1 MYKSMRTWAL
11 PEYIEDIL
19 PAEAEE
25 IEQSRRRILDL
36 FLSHGYRYVIPPLV
50 EYLDSLLTGT
60 ASDLDP
66 ITFKLVD
73 QLSGRLLGLRA
84 DITPQVARIDA
95 HLLNRQGL
103 TRLCYVG
110 SVVHTVPSGISK
122 LRQLLQIG
130 AELYGSGGLEAD
142 IEVERLM
149 LEALKISGIGE
160 VRLDLGHVSVFRS
173 LVRQARASGELEA
186 ELFRAMQAKDGPR
199 LRELSE
205 PLDDESRC
213 ALRALPELYGGVEVL
228 KRARRELPLNEDIA
242 GALDELQ
249 ALTERLSEEV
259 ELCLDLS
266 ELRGYQYHSGVV
278 FAAYTAGHANS
289 IGQGGRYDEVGKAF
303 GRARPATGFSM
314 DLRALARFAA
324 PLPRSG
330 SILAPACDDPKL
342 KQKIESLRAS
352 GERVV
357 CEFPNFEASRD
368 ELDCDRELKLQDGEW
383 RIVTLDPRSY

>member
-173 LVRQARASGELEA
+173 LVRQARAGGELEA

-249 ALTERLSEEV
+249 TLAERLSEEV

-330 SILAPACDDPKL
+330 GILAPACDDPNL

-383 RIVTLDPRSY
+383 RIVTLDPRS